1 MSWLNSLKVAILNN
15 DTQKALNLIE
25 TLPNFDN
32 IDDLICARELVGTL
46 LESLKS
52 EKAALAEQLHRV
64 KQAKKFLED

>member
-52 EKAALAEQLHRV
+52 EKAALSKQMQRI